1 MLLSQAAQD
10 WVAKAEAHEGQIVP
24 CKKPRVFLFRSLSS
38 LLTVCLAL
46 TLIVV
51 DSGLTEPIRAAP
63 AAQVGGQT
71 GLAIDVPAFHGLEPR
86 LGLQY
91 DATGRDGWLGVG
103 WSLNGLS
110 LISRVGPDH
119 GLPGPNDRHFLLDGM
134 DLLPCT
140 QAPSSTPGCQHPSSP
155 AVPLADRYATKVEGY
170 QRIEFTANGTGG
182 VWTVWSADGIRR
194 TYHPRLALGWQGA
207 PLSWHLARAEDT
219 LGNAVSYNYR
229 ASGDPHGT
237 GQQYLTRILYNG
249 TVVNF
254 VSVARSDFLASG
266 TGSSLMITRERLAR
280 IDVTTDGQLMRTYR
294 LDYQPKPAT
303 GNGHS
308 LLAGVR
314 MFGRD
319 AVLGAN
325 GTVTGGTPAAP
336 TTLATTTPGAGGPGS
351 FAAQTG
357 PAAPGSPIP
366 WGPPWPDNGFGAR
379 NWDNETA
386 VPQGVHL
393 SGQRWF
399 PGDVDGDGRADYIG
413 VNLAKFPANDPSA
426 GYQMSLHV
434 AMANRNG
441 SRLTTQAGTGRFNY
455 RYADQDLGIWWYHDP
470 HIPFFRPLA
479 GDVNGDG
486 RTDVVILRQESAS
499 TKVWAHTALSLG
511 NGHFEVPPPQQVS
524 ITWDERHRWFLAD
537 ANGDGR
543 SDLMLAALH
552 RACDAG
558 VSALTG
564 CILGATFVHAG
575 LQVGLSAGNGS
586 WSFLPVEETGWSFQ
600 EADDAHWFAGDANGD
615 GRVDIQRVVN
625 HGPDNANPAFHAAVQ
640 TALSRGDGH
649 FSLLPD
655 AEIPGAWHSW
665 SDPLPWR
672 DQQAGTDLVHSGDV
686 DGDGRNDLVLG
697 SFYTSGG
704 QFVRLVTA
712 FARGDGAYRTVTD
725 DTKLSAEH
733 LNFWWQVQRQSK
745 NRPNRWISG
754 DWNGDGATDLVV
766 ASPDRFDAGPA
777 QWPVK
782 VALTRLLSD
791 RHGHYTL
798 EAPPPTPFYFDCW
811 EKVSDNPGDPPNC
824 PNDLTFTAFLG
835 DLNGDGQDDF
845 MYAGAKLSEN
855 LQKTYLQVQVAPL
868 SGAGARRW
876 LPADVNGDGRMDLV
890 YPQYTAAGVRV
901 HSLIRQRDGGSDHHT
916 DDVLPNLFN
925 PVARSW
931 LVADVGSPAGGPDG
945 IADLVHVLIDDD
957 QPGLHL
963 QTLLGNGDGSFT
975 ARTTQGTWPGY
986 AERDAVNW
994 RPADVDG
1001 DGDLDLV
1008 HVVWV
1013 PGTNGAPA
1021 HLRVDEMRSEG
1032 DGTWTPV
1039 QADPAWTAFPSS
1051 DTLGWQPMDVQGDGR
1066 TDLVKVAGG
1075 KGQLTVYELLSN
1087 GDGSY
1092 TRGLP
1097 SAAVDGDTT
1106 DLRGWRAINQ
1116 NGDGAGD
1123 LVHLQADSDG
1133 LHVLTLLG
1141 TGSGGFASRP
1151 SPAVTGAGSDTR
1163 RWLTADVDADGGTDL
1178 VHVESLGPGA
1188 RIRALHATSA
1198 GTFVPDQPVADAWPG
1213 LDAPG
1218 TLDWRTQDADGD
1230 GRDDLLLPQ
1239 IEGGSLRVRVLNSTS
1254 PRELLTVVDNGIGNR
1269 TELEYQGSSAFGPR
1283 TRPAPGVTGC
1293 GLPHGTVVP
1302 LVAAV
1307 RQRTTGA
1314 QLDVQEITYTCAR
1327 WSHARHRLLGWA
1339 AVTRTHVAAANRP
1352 TQVTAERFALD
1363 EQCTSLPVE
1372 TTRSDGAGKIYSR
1385 STFDYAPAGSPPYA
1399 CRRTGTH
1406 EEQLNGGTVAQ
1417 RSDTSYDYDGF
1428 GNATL
1433 AAQLG
1438 DPADPGDDKVL
1449 RRKFIPS
1456 FAPWVLR
1463 SPATQELRDGL
1474 SAGAHRLRLIG
1485 WCYDGEN
1492 GTPGGTCPG
1501 TVRHDPHPTAVKQL
1515 TDTGTYL
1522 TSTAGYD
1529 AHGNQTSA
1537 TDSLGRPTTTE
1548 FDTAHSVYPTRLCN
1562 PLKQCTT
1569 TSWDVAQ
1576 GQVRGITDA
1585 NHRTTSFQTDA
1596 LGRPTVTTL
1605 ANAAKKERQYLD
1617 WADPTKRR
1625 IRDVVEDGTP
1635 DGLWTETYMDGLDRT
1650 TMTVREGD
1658 RPGATFV
1665 QYTEYADGSGE
1676 PSDTTNWISLPQTPA
1691 PAAHESFEYDALGRR
1706 IRQRHADGTEITW
1719 TYDNDTHGT
1728 WVRQRDERGN
1738 VSTVRADAQGRMA
1751 EVVQN
1756 DGQRDS
1762 RLSYG
1767 YDAADQVRTVT
1778 DDLDN
1783 VSRQDHDLL
1792 GNLVTSTDPD
1802 LGRWVSTWDAAGNL
1816 ASRTDAR
1823 GVKLTYRYDALNR
1836 MTSKRYPDGRTARWF
1851 YDEAGHGDGTGRL
1864 TSVSDATAGGCPGD
1878 RSRSMRYDAMGQ
1890 DVRTTYCVDGD
1901 SRTIGFEYDAAG
1913 RQKTVI
1919 YPGNE
1924 RVGYGFDTA
1933 GKIRDVSGLVGEYR
1947 YDADGQMVFAENAD
1961 STIDTWTYDPQRH
1974 WLTAHS
1980 VDSPVTGPL
1989 LTLDYT
1995 HEPNGLIKTST
2006 TSPGGPDLSYT
2017 YDGLDRL
2024 TDVTGDLPQHLT
2036 WNTIGNLQTDSAAG
2050 TFSYPAAGPAACSGS
2065 GAATTCSH
2073 PHGATSAGTQS
2084 YHYDA
2089 DGNTTGITTAATPG
2103 PRAAPQE
2110 VTARRGDSL
2119 FSLAARHLGDGRR
2132 WTELWRLNRS
2142 RLTSP
2147 DLIRAGQGLLVPA
2160 AAGPAQ
2166 VRTLTWDEDNRPQL
2180 VQDGNLP
2187 ATRYLYDA
2195 DGERVEKRHGQEI
2208 THYFGPWLE
2217 ESYPGTGPTR
2227 YYFAGNTRIALRD
2240 STGLHFFHSDL
2251 NGSPRLLTTGSGQ
2264 VSARYSFRP
2273 FGAQVAHSGS
2283 NTTPVSFA
2291 GGRLDDESGL
2301 VKLGARYYDPAHARF
2316 LSPDTVLPDPTR
2328 TQANNRYLYA
2338 YGNPLSWT
2346 DPTGHQPECS
2356 VCEFE
2361 EDVIQADASATK
2373 EEEKKQTA
2381 AADAPPEEIDIEKY
2395 LAEAGMPPGS
2405 YLLAE
2410 PITVKPPAWWLEQQQ
2425 EGGKGYELGVGILYG
2440 PRRETTG
2447 LDIAAL
2453 AVGGVEMAPLAIWG
2467 GAELGLFGSGAAA
2480 AGGGSAGG
2488 GAPVVAQLS
2497 VVGVGG
2503 EQLGLNLIL
2512 DGGLAIAIAQAVA
2525 VCGVVAMAVAAID
2538 MLPYGQGG
2546 GHHVPAKSLFKK
2558 DLKYDPN
2565 KAPAIPKEV
2574 LEKMTPN
2581 AEPGTDVHT
2590 TISRAQGYLY
2600 RDFLATGQQLTWVA
2614 VRKIETDAMV
2624 AAGLDFATARA
2635 TVNAG
2640 IAELQAMGV
2649 SEGSMVIPWAP

>member
-1 MLLSQAAQD
+1 MRRMVSGLLA
-10 WVAKAEAHEGQIVP
+10 
-24 CKKPRVFLFRSLSS
+24 
-38 LLTVCLAL
+38 VCLAL
-46 TLIVV
+46 TLLVSV
-51 DSGLTEPIRAAP
+51 GPDLTRQAQAAA

-71 GLAIDVPAFHGLEPR
+71 DLAIDVPAFHGLEPR
-86 LGLQY
+86 LRLQY
-91 DATGRDGWLGVG
+91 DANGRDGWLGVG
-103 WSLNGLS
+103 WSLSGLS
-110 LISRVGPDH
+110 MISRVGPDH

-140 QAPSSTPGCQHPSSP
+140 QAAGSTPGCQHPSSP
-155 AVPLADRYATKVEGY
+155 AIALADRYATKVEGY
-170 QRIEFTANGTGG
+170 QRIEFTANATGG
-182 VWTVWSADGIRR
+182 VWTVWSADGVRR
-194 TYHPRLALGWQGA
+194 TYRPRLAVGWQTA
-207 PLSWHLARAEDT
+207 PLSWHLARVEDA

-229 ASGDPHGT
+229 ADGDPEGT

-249 TVVNF
+249 TAVSF
-254 VSVARSDFLASG
+254 VSVARPDVLASG
-266 TGSSLMITRERLAR
+266 TGRNLMITRERLAR
-280 IDVTTDGQLMRTYR
+280 IDVTTDGHLVRTYR

-303 GNGHS
+303 GTGHS
-308 LLAGVR
+308 LLAGVQ

-319 AVLGAN
+319 ALLGSN

-336 TTLATTTPGAGGPGS
+336 TTLATTTPGAGEPGS

-357 PAAPGSPIP
+357 PAGPGGNPVS
-366 WGPPWPDNGFGAR
+366 WGAPWPDNGFGAR

-393 SGQRWF
+393 FGQRWF

-441 SRLTTQAGTGRFNY
+441 SRLATQNGTGRFNY

-470 HIPFFRPLA
+470 RMPFFRALA

-499 TKVWAHTALSLG
+499 PKVWAHTALSLG
-511 NGHFEVPPPQQVS
+511 DGHFEVPPPQQVS
-524 ITWDERHRWFLAD
+524 ITWNERHRWSLAD
-537 ANGDGR
+537 ADGDGR

-552 RACDAG
+552 PACDAG
-558 VSALTG
+558 AAARTG
-564 CILGATFVHAG
+564 CTVGATFAHAG

-586 WSFLPVEETGWSFQ
+586 WSFMPVEETGWSFL
-600 EADDAHWFAGDANGD
+600 EGDDAHWFVGDANGD
-615 GRVDIQRVVN
+615 GRVDVQRVVN
-625 HGPDNANPAFHAAVQ
+625 HGPDNANPAFHAVVQ

-655 AEIPGAWHSW
+655 AEIPGVWRSW
-665 SDPLPWR
+665 SNPLPWR
-672 DQQAGTDLVHSGDV
+672 DEQAGTDLVHSGDV

-697 SFYTSGG
+697 SFFTSGG

-712 FARGDGAYRTVTD
+712 FSRGDGTYRTVTD

-733 LNFWWQVQRQSK
+733 LNFWWQVQKQSE

-777 QWPVK
+777 QWPRT

-791 RHGHYTL
+791 RHGHYIL

-811 EKVSDNPGDPPNC
+811 ERVNADPREPPNC
-824 PNDLTFTAFLG
+824 PNDLAFTGFLG
-835 DLNGDGQDDF
+835 DVNGDGDDDF
-845 MYAGAKLSEN
+845 MYAGAKFSES
-855 LQKTYLQVQVAPL
+855 LQKTYFQVQVSPL
-868 SGAGARRW
+868 SSEGTRRW
-876 LPADVNGDGRMDLV
+876 LPADVDGDGRMDLV

-901 HSLIRQRDGGSDHHT
+901 HSLVRRRDGGWDHRT

-931 LVADVGSPAGGPDG
+931 LVADVGSAAGGPDG

-963 QTLLGNGDGSFT
+963 QTLLGDGDGSFT
-975 ARTTQGTWPGY
+975 AHTTQGTWAGY

-994 RPADVDG
+994 RPADPDG

-1008 HVVWV
+1008 HVVWA
-1013 PGTNGAPA
+1013 PGTNGAPG

-1032 DGTWTPV
+1032 DGSWTPV
-1039 QADPAWTAFPSS
+1039 QADPAWAAFPSS

-1075 KGQLTVYELLSN
+1075 KGQLAVYALLSN

-1092 TRGLP
+1092 TRGLS
-1097 SAAVDGDTT
+1097 SAAVDGDPT
-1106 DLRGWRAINQ
+1106 DLRGWRAVNQ

-1123 LVHLQADSDG
+1123 LVHLRAASDG

-1141 TGSGGFASRP
+1141 TGSGGFVPRP
-1151 SPAVTGAGSDTR
+1151 SPAVSGTGSDTR
-1163 RWLTADVDADGGTDL
+1163 RWLSADVDADGATDL
-1178 VHVESLGPGA
+1178 VHVDSLGPGA
-1188 RIRALHATSA
+1188 GVRTLHATSA

-1218 TLDWRTQDADGD
+1218 SLDWRAQDAGGD
-1230 GRDDLLLPQ
+1230 GRSDLLLPQ
-1239 IEGGSLRVRVLNSTS
+1239 TEGGSLRVRVLHSTS

-1283 TRPAPGVTGC
+1283 RGPAAGVTGC
-1293 GLPHGTVVP
+1293 GLPHGMVVP
-1302 LVAAV
+1302 LVGTV
-1307 RQRTTGA
+1307 RQRTAGA
-1314 QLDVQEITYTCAR
+1314 QLDLQEITYTCAR
-1327 WSHARHRLLGWA
+1327 WSYAEHRLLGWA

-1352 TQVTAERFALD
+1352 TQVTAEWFALD
-1363 EQCTSLPVE
+1363 EQCTSRPIS
-1372 TTRSDGAGKIYSR
+1372 TSRSDGSGKVFAR
-1385 STFDYAPAGSPPYA
+1385 TTFDYAPTGSPPYA

-1417 RSDTSYDYDGF
+1417 RSDTSYDYDAF

-1449 RRKFIPS
+1449 RRTFVPS
-1456 FAPWVLR
+1456 FEPWVLR
-1463 SPATQELRDGL
+1463 SPATQELLDGMA
-1474 SAGAHRLRLIG
+1474 AGAHRLRLIG

-1492 GTPGGTCPG
+1492 GSPGGTCPG

-1537 TDSLGRPTTTE
+1537 TDPLGRLTTTE
-1548 FDTAHSVYPTRLCN
+1548 FDGAHAVYPTRLCN
-1562 PLKQCTT
+1562 ALKQCTT
-1569 TSWDVAQ
+1569 TTWDVAQ
-1576 GQVRGITDA
+1576 GVVLSITDA

-1605 ANAAKKERQYLD
+1605 ASSATHQRQYLD
-1617 WADPTKRR
+1617 WADPTRRR

-1635 DGLWTETYMDGLDRT
+1635 DGLWTETYLDGLDRT

-1658 RPGATFV
+1658 RPGTTFV
-1665 QYTEYADGSGE
+1665 QYTGYADGSDQ
-1676 PSDTTNWISLPQTPA
+1676 PADTTNWVRLPQTPA

-1706 IRQRHADGTEITW
+1706 VRQRHADGTDTTW
-1719 TYDNDTHGT
+1719 AYGNDTHGT

-1738 VSTVRADAQGRMA
+1738 VATVRADAQGRRA
-1751 EVVQN
+1751 EVVQS

-1762 RLSYG
+1762 RLRYG

-1778 DDLDN
+1778 DDLGD
-1783 VSRQDHDLL
+1783 VTRQDYDLL
-1792 GNLVTSTDPD
+1792 GHLVTSTDPD

-1823 GVKLTYRYDALNR
+1823 GVKLTYQHDALNR

-1851 YDEAGHGDGTGRL
+1851 YDEAGHGDGIGRL
-1864 TSVSDATAGGCPGD
+1864 TSVSDPTAGGCPGD
-1878 RSRSMRYDAMGQ
+1878 RSRSLRYDVMGQ
-1890 DVRTTYCVDGD
+1890 VVGTTYCVDGD
-1901 SRTIGFEYDAAG
+1901 SRTIAFEYDTAG
-1913 RQKTVI
+1913 RQKTVV

-1933 GKIRDVSGLVGEYR
+1933 GRIRDVSGLVGEYR
-1947 YDADGQMVFAENAD
+1947 YDADGQIVFAEHAD
-1961 STIDTWTYDPQRH
+1961 STIDTWTYDPRRH
-1974 WLTAHS
+1974 WLTRRT
-1980 VDSPVTGPL
+1980 VDSPVTGSL
-1989 LTLDYT
+1989 LTLGYGHAAD
-1995 HEPNGLIKTST
+1995 GLVTTST
-2006 TSPGGPDLSYT
+2006 SAPGGPNLTYA

-2036 WNTIGNLQTDSAAG
+2036 WNTIGNLQTDSTIG

-2073 PHGATSAGTQS
+2073 PHAATSAGTQS
-2084 YHYDA
+2084 YRYDA
-2089 DGNTTGITTAATPG
+2089 NGNTTRITTAATPG
-2103 PRAAPQE
+2103 PRR
-2110 VTARRGDSL
+2110 VTVRPGDTL
-2119 FSLAARHLGDGRR
+2119 FSLAASHLGDGTR
-2132 WTELWRLNRS
+2132 WKEIWQLNRS
-2142 RLTSP
+2142 RMRSP
-2147 DLIRAGQGLLVPA
+2147 NRIRPGGVLLLPA
-2160 AAGPAQ
+2160 AATPAQ
-2166 VRTLTWDEDNRPQL
+2166 VRTLTWDEDNRLQL
-2180 VQDGNLP
+2180 VQDGSGP

-2195 DGERVEKRHGQEI
+2195 DGQRVEKRRGQDI

-2217 ESYPGTGPTR
+2217 ESYPGNGPIR
-2227 YYFAGNTRIALRD
+2227 YYWAGKTRIARRD
-2240 STGLHFFHSDL
+2240 STGLRFFHSDL
-2251 NGSPRLLTTGSGQ
+2251 TGSPRLLTTGSGQ

-2283 NTTPVSFA
+2283 GTTPISFA
-2291 GGRLDDESGL
+2291 GGRLDGESGL
-2301 VKLGARYYDPAHARF
+2301 VELGARYYDPAHARF

-2361 EDVIQADASATK
+2361 EDVIEVDAPATK
-2373 EEEKKQTA
+2373 EEEKKQETPADDA
-2381 AADAPPEEIDIEKY
+2381 APEEIDVEKY
-2395 LAEAGMPPGS
+2395 LADAGMPPGT
-2405 YLLAE
+2405 YLLAPE
-2410 PITVKPPAWWLEQQQ
+2410 ITVDKPPAWWLEQQQ
-2425 EGGKGYELGVGILYG
+2425 EGGKGYELAVGMFYG
-2440 PRRETTG
+2440 PPRETTD
-2447 LDIAAL
+2447 LDVAAM
-2453 AVGGVEMAPLAIWG
+2453 AIFGVQMLPMAIWG
-2467 GAELGLFGSGAAA
+2467 GIELGLFGGGAAA
-2480 AGGGSAGG
+2480 AGGSSTGG

-2497 VVGVGG
+2497 AAGAGG
-2503 EQLGLNLIL
+2503 ELSLNVVLA
-2512 DGGLAIAIAQAVA
+2512 DGLAIAVQQAVA
-2525 VCGVVAMAVAAID
+2525 VGGALAVAAAAIG
-2538 MLPYGQGG
+2538 MLPYSDGL
-2546 GHHVPAKSLFKK
+2546 GHHVPAKSAFK
-2558 DLKYDPN
+2558 DDPNYDPN

-2574 LEKMTPN
+2574 LEQMGGGGAKAG
-2581 AEPGTDVHT
+2581 AEVHAI
-2590 TISRAQGYLY
+2590 ISRAQQFLY
-2600 RDFLATGQQLTWVA
+2600 RDFAATGQQLTWAA
-2614 VRKIETDAMV
+2614 VRKIETDALV
-2624 AAGLDFATARA
+2624 AAGVDFATARA
-2635 TVNAG
+2635 TVNAA

-2649 SEGSMVIPWAP
+2649 SEGSMLIPWAG